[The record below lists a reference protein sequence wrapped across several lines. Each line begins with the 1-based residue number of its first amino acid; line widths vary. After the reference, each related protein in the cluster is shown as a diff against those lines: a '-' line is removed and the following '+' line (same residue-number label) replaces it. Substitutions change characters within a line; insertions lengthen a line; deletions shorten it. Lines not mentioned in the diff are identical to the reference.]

1 MPSFSVDLD
10 IFRGPM
16 DLLLYLVRRHEVDV
30 QNVAIARITQQ
41 YLDSLEALKELSVD
55 DVGDFIDVAS
65 LLVEYKSRSI
75 LPTENAIDSESTIDP
90 REDLVKRLLL
100 YKQFKDAASL
110 LDEQQRLWQ
119 QRFSRVADD
128 SPERK
133 IELSD
138 QPIKEVELWDLVSA
152 FGRLLRDNA
161 PQRAENIYYDET
173 PIQVHMAR
181 IHSIIIA
188 RGKVAFSELFEESM
202 HKSTMIGVFLAI
214 LEMVRHHDA
223 NTEQEGLNGEIW
235 IRPGSDYK
243 VDREFSNVDDYDG
256 LKPTRP
262 GDPASMVE

>member
-1 MPSFSVDLD
+1 
-10 IFRGPM
+10 M
-16 DLLLYLVRRHEVDV
+16 DLLLYLVRKHEVNV
-30 QNVAIARITQQ
+30 QAVAISRITQQ

-75 LPTENAIDSESTIDP
+75 LPTESESDSESSVDP
-90 REDLVKRLLL
+90 RDDLVERLLL
-100 YKQFKDAASL
+100 YKQFKDAAGL
-110 LDEQQRLWQ
+110 LDEQHRHWQ
-119 QRFSRVADD
+119 QRFTRVADD

-161 PQRAENIYYDET
+161 PPRAENIYYDET

-181 IHSIIIA
+181 IHSIITA
-188 RGKVAFSELFEESM
+188 RGKVAFSELFEVAM

-223 NTEQEGLNGEIW
+223 ITEQDGLNGEIW
-235 IRPGSDYK
+235 IRPGAGYK
-243 VDREFSNVDDYDG
+243 ADLELTKVDDYG
-256 LKPTRP
+256 GIKSTRP